1 MLEIIGR
8 EKIKLD
14 QKQIDNVVELL
25 RKEEAVSDD
34 KDDKKV
40 EKVIIKNGIGG
51 KLDNCTPGTICEQ
64 NSSEKLKALSNEA
77 LVNPT
82 VEQIKA
88 TIPPQISETPVLPEK
103 PEDNTVKDKKEVI
116 DTKPPKL

>member
-8 EKIKLD
+8 EKIKLN

-25 RKEEAVSDD
+25 RKEEAVSED

-40 EKVIIKNGIGG
+40 EKVIIKDGTGDR
-51 KLDNCTPGTICEQ
+51 LDNCTPGTNCEQ
-64 NSSEKLKALSNEA
+64 NSSEKVKDLSNEA
-77 LVNPT
+77 LVNPN
-82 VEQIKA
+82 VEKNQAAILS
-88 TIPPQISETPVLPEK
+88 QISETTLLPGK
-103 PEDNTVKDKKEVI
+103 SEDKTVKDKKEGT

>member
-25 RKEEAVSDD
+25 RKEEEVSND

-40 EKVIIKNGIGG
+40 EKIIKKDGTEV

-64 NSSEKLKALSNEA
+64 NSSEKLKASSNEA

-103 PEDNTVKDKKEVI
+103 PEDSTVKDKKEVI

>member
-25 RKEEAVSDD
+25 RKEEEVSDD
-34 KDDKKV
+34 KNDKKV
-40 EKVIIKNGIGG
+40 EQVIKKDGTGG